1 MARID
6 KLIQKMK
13 NRPNGIQYDEAAKV
27 LRHHGYELVRIKG
40 SHHHFRNDSGDLIT
54 IKMETPLKAVYVKDV
69 LDRIGE

>member
-13 NRPNGIQYDEAAKV
+13 NRPNGITFEEIAKV
-27 LRHHGYELVRIKG
+27 LNYNGYILVRVNG
-40 SHHHFRNDSGDLIT
+40 SHHHFRNKSGDLIT
-54 IKMETPLKAVYVKDV
+54 IPKHHPLKAVYVKDV